1 MAFCVLHVIRYRL
14 KRIACVYVDIII
26 TMTTNNV
33 HLLDSYL
40 ENFAEFHIVMLIIQ
54 YTFY

>member
-1 MAFCVLHVIRYRL
+1 MAFCMLHVIRYCL
-14 KRIACVYVDIII
+14 QRIACVYVDIII

-40 ENFAEFHIVMLIIQ
+40 ENFAEFHIVRLIIQ